1 MYYFS
6 LQTSKYKC
14 FYIEPTVNGKIIK
27 CISKFNLSL
36 QNKAPNSRHL
46 CWIQQE
52 SETLLSLN
60 MFLYNAI
67 DMVKPMI
74 LDNINMSILLKSV
87 N

>member
-14 FYIEPTVNGKIIK
+14 FYIEPTVDGKIIK

-36 QNKAPNSRHL
+36 QNKVPKLRHL

-52 SETLLSLN
+52 SETWLSLN
-60 MFLYNAI
+60 HNRI

-74 LDNINMSILLKSV
+74 LDNINISILLKSV